1 MQITSSLGDDAI
13 LRELGAR
20 IERVRLERN
29 LTQQQ
34 IADEAGVTRASV
46 ANLESGAPTRLVTI
60 IRVLRAL
67 GYVEALGQI
76 LPEADGPSPIE
87 LARLGG
93 RRRRRASGAGSV
105 RPPRPPIDG
114 RPPFRWGDEA

>member
-1 MQITSSLGDDAI
+1 MQITANLGDDAI

-20 IERVRLERN
+20 IERARLERD

-34 IADEAGVTRASV
+34 VADEAGVTRASV
-46 ANLESGAPTRLVTI
+46 ANLEAGASTRLVTV
-60 IRVLRAL
+60 IRVLRVL
-67 GYVEALGQI
+67 GFVDALGQI

-93 RRRRRASGAGSV
+93 RRRRASGSGTIRV
-105 RPPRPPIDG
+105 PRPPG
-114 RPPFRWGDEA
+114 PVHPPFRWGDES